1 MYDQNPAVRKKKNSL
16 WFISPGSRLISR
28 CEAEGAKHKIKL
40 FRTDFNQRKQ
50 TQGSITSCWSDSN
63 HWHRT
68 VEWRWFAGR
77 RSEMTSQPAYG
88 SFCWLLEFR
97 GSALKHKTGNEE
109 PQSKTWSQQLQRR
122 NCLQDSSLMLTWPH
136 RFCLSVTEMKNEA
149 TFGDGRQSVIIP
161 LVSCNRD
168 LNNLSILAT
177 RAVQTS
183 CVQTLQTLFEVL
195 VEIAKFPKISD
206 M

>member
-1 MYDQNPAVRKKKNSL
+1 
-16 WFISPGSRLISR
+16 
-28 CEAEGAKHKIKL
+28 
-40 FRTDFNQRKQ
+40 
-50 TQGSITSCWSDSN
+50 
-63 HWHRT
+63 
-68 VEWRWFAGR
+68 
-77 RSEMTSQPAYG
+77 MT
-88 SFCWLLEFR
+88 
-97 GSALKHKTGNEE
+97 
-109 PQSKTWSQQLQRR
+109 
-122 NCLQDSSLMLTWPH
+122 
-136 RFCLSVTEMKNEA
+136 NEA
-149 TFGDGRQSVIIP
+149 TFGDGRQSVIIQ